1 MVFEGLWLGLV
12 DMEDGLVSLIAETQR
27 IMGGWGWR
35 ELSSCEILRHR
46 KNTGSC

>member
-27 IMGGWGWR
+27 IMD
-35 ELSSCEILRHR
+35 EILRHR